1 MGGGGKAQARSGD
14 EKEVDGMPQ
23 RIDVDPVRGLKEAI
37 DELSTASAS
46 VERRIDSLGLRFEE
60 LGDLLDSDTIKKLDR
75 YRSTQ
80 RTVSGLRGLVRDVD
94 AYARAERMMARHPGS
109 WRNADEVIAWEG
121 RLRERNR
128 SLFRRHQS
136 ANDHIMRIKDPER
149 WHGIELSRKYG
160 ASDAFRIL
168 NAEAEAAEKEKR
180 EDERS
185 RWRERKR
192 EGFRRFKY
200 DQMSDFE
207 REVHDLTERYGGGSS
222 GRRFAM
228 KSMQTNAYRQFP
240 WMKTLVDAGIIE
252 KKEIPKI
259 SKNLAKMSK
268 APIVGKFLQHPS
280 LLPLAALGVAT
291 SVLSQSDRANPVV
304 QRWSAA
310 SEIYGDPSRRFDR
323 AARLAGFGSKEAV
336 NKLYARLVGE
346 YGEAGVDSV
355 MTYIG
360 ASLRSAKPGIE
371 RDTTLKAFKMDA
383 QMGRAAMFMAGLA
396 PSESDITAA
405 YTSRLEDEIIR
416 GFSSDSGLYG
426 TLRSLWLSM
435 GGKWVES
442 RSPKLLDDIKKI
454 PTSAFVSGNWADAIL
469 GYLLGDKI
477 SSISSLFGFDTPE
490 KAKAAAESLEA
501 VESAGNSISSVTNGG
516 DTTVSFSI
524 GNLEINANDAQA
536 LAEELIKV
544 GSGRSGLDIMEA
556 FDRKEIA

>member
-1 MGGGGKAQARSGD
+1 MAGGNIGETGAEADLLADALKHLTERVDAMNKSFKTSLTDAKVAKDWFKKYGNTRPLPLGYANQILSVGSKFSHYTKVINSAKSIDLGLHMMGLAPGKFQSPEQAMSFKSRLDRLKNPKLAKHEEYIEAFGSEEAAAEMENAERNAKRREARS
-14 EKEVDGMPQ
+14 E
-23 RIDVDPVRGLKEAI
+23 RAR
-37 DELSTASAS
+37 
-46 VERRIDSLGLRFEE
+46 ERREGKKRF
-60 LGDLLDSDTIKKLDR
+60 D
-75 YRSTQ
+75 
-80 RTVSGLRGLVRDVD
+80 
-94 AYARAERMMARHPGS
+94 
-109 WRNADEVIAWEG
+109 
-121 RLRERNR
+121 
-128 SLFRRHQS
+128 
-136 ANDHIMRIKDPER
+136 
-149 WHGIELSRKYG
+149 
-160 ASDAFRIL
+160 
-168 NAEAEAAEKEKR
+168 
-180 EDERS
+180 
-185 RWRERKR
+185 
-192 EGFRRFKY
+192 Y
-200 DQMSDFE
+200 DQLPEWE
-207 REVHDLTERYGGGSS
+207 REIADLTERYGGGKF
-222 GRRFAM
+222 GRGLAEKAARL
-228 KSMQTNAYRQFP
+228 NAYRQFP

-280 LLPLAALGVAT
+280 LLPLAALGVAST
-291 SVLSQSDRANPVV
+291 VLSQSDRANPVV
-304 QRWSAA
+304 QKWSAS

-336 NKLYARLVGE
+336 NKLYAQLVGE

-360 ASLRSAKPGIE
+360 ARLRSAKPGIE

-454 PTSAFVSGNWADAIL
+454 PTSAFVSGNLADAIL

-477 SSISSLFGFDTPE
+477 SSISSLLGFDTPE

>member
-1 MGGGGKAQARSGD
+1 
-14 EKEVDGMPQ
+14 MPR

-37 DELSTASAS
+37 GELSTASAS

-160 ASDAFRIL
+160 VSDAFRIL
-168 NAEAEAAEKEKR
+168 NAETEAAEKEKR

-310 SEIYGDPSRRFDR
+310 SEIYGDPSRKFDR

-336 NKLYARLVGE
+336 NKLYAQFVGE
-346 YGEAGVDSV
+346 YGESGTDAL
-355 MTYIG
+355 MTHIG
-360 ASLRSAKPGIE
+360 TMLRAAKPGIQ
-371 RDTTLKAFKMDA
+371 RDAILKAFKMDA

-396 PSESDITAA
+396 PSESDETAA
-405 YTSRLEDEIIR
+405 RISRLQDEIVR
-416 GFSSDSGLYG
+416 GFSSGSGFDA
-426 TLRSLWLSM
+426 TLRSIWLSM
-435 GGKWVES
+435 GGKWIES
-442 RSPKLLDDIKKI
+442 RFPELAETYKKGSEVANRRGGNIDDFIRSLL
-454 PTSAFVSGNWADAIL
+454 
-469 GYLLGDKI
+469 
-477 SSISSLFGFDTPE
+477 GFDTPE

>member
-1 MGGGGKAQARSGD
+1 
-14 EKEVDGMPQ
+14 MPQ

-60 LGDLLDSDTIKKLDR
+60 LGDLLDSDTIKKLER

-80 RTVSGLRGLVRDVD
+80 RTVSGLRGLVSDVD

-128 SLFRRHQS
+128 SLFGRHQS
-136 ANDHIMRIKDPER
+136 AIDEARGLRNPRAQHIIDLQRRYGSADAAMILDAERQAAVDEGAKRIARGRAE
-149 WHGIELSRKYG
+149 G
-160 ASDAFRIL
+160 AY
-168 NAEAEAAEKEKR
+168 N
-180 EDERS
+180 
-185 RWRERKR
+185 
-192 EGFRRFKY
+192 FRRDRWAKF
-200 DQMSDFE
+200 Q
-207 REVHDLTERYGGGSS
+207 REYFDDTVRYGGGAE
-222 GRRFAM
+222 GRSMAEQERVRKSDLLRSRAM
-228 KSMQTNAYRQFP
+228 RMQQLNTYRKFP

-336 NKLYARLVGE
+336 NKLYAQFVGE
-346 YGEAGVDSV
+346 YGESGTDAL
-355 MTYIG
+355 MTHIG
-360 ASLRSAKPGIE
+360 TMLRAAKPGIQ
-371 RDTTLKAFKMDA
+371 RDAILKAFKMDA

-396 PSESDITAA
+396 PSESDETAA
-405 YTSRLEDEIIR
+405 RISRLQDEIVR
-416 GFSSDSGLYG
+416 GFSSGSGFDA
-426 TLRSLWLSM
+426 TLRSIWLSM
-435 GGKWVES
+435 GGKWIES
-442 RSPKLLDDIKKI
+442 RFPELAETYKKGSEVANRRGGNIDDFIRSLL
-454 PTSAFVSGNWADAIL
+454 
-469 GYLLGDKI
+469 
-477 SSISSLFGFDTPE
+477 GFDTPE
-490 KAKAAAESLEA
+490 KAKAAAESLES